1 MADKLIPS
9 VSGRIDTKGPR
20 KHISV
25 LTGRV
30 VILPMVNILFQI
42 AQQNRGHGVT
52 SIFRHLGALGLFS
65 LAFLGSTPVPTFSG
79 PDILTAILA
88 ARHRDPWYEYAGAA
102 TAGSVLGA
110 YFTFRIARKA
120 GAAYLNRKFGEG
132 RVSNLL
138 RLFEKW
144 GAGALAV
151 SAFIPIPFPTSIFFA
166 AAGVTN
172 YRADKYL
179 GIVTVCRAFRFT
191 IIAVVADHYGRHFVR
206 ILRHPAQYWGW
217 LLLFAALIF
226 GMVAGG
232 IMINRR
238 LATPR
243 AV

>member
-1 MADKLIPS
+1 
-9 VSGRIDTKGPR
+9 
-20 KHISV
+20 
-25 LTGRV
+25 
-30 VILPMVNILFQI
+30 MVNILFQI

-110 YFTFRIARKA
+110 YFTFSLVKLT
-120 GAAYLNRKFGEG
+120 GSFY
-132 RVSNLL
+132 LL

-179 GIVTVCRAFRFT
+179 GIVTVCRAFRFAFV
-191 IIAVVADHYGRHFVR
+191 AVVADHYGRHFVR

>member
-1 MADKLIPS
+1 
-9 VSGRIDTKGPR
+9 
-20 KHISV
+20 
-25 LTGRV
+25 
-30 VILPMVNILFQI
+30 MVNILFQI

-65 LAFLGSTPVPTFSG
+65 LAILDSTPLPTFG
-79 PDILTAILA
+79 GTDILTAILA
-88 ARHRDPWYEYAGAA
+88 ARHRDPWYEYAGVA

-110 YFTFRIARKA
+110 YLTFRIAHKA
-120 GAAYLNRKFGEG
+120 GTAYLNSKFGEG
-132 RVSNLL
+132 RVSGLL

-144 GAGALAV
+144 GAGALAA
-151 SAFIPIPFPTSIFFA
+151 STAIPFPFPTAMFFA

-172 YRADKYL
+172 YRTDKYL
-179 GIVTVCRAFRFT
+179 GIVAVCRAFRFAFV
-191 IIAVVADHYGRHFVR
+191 AVVADHYGRHFVR
-206 ILRHPAQYWGW
+206 ILQHPAQYWGW
-217 LLLFAALIF
+217 LLLFAVMIF